1 MIQLTQQIKTE
12 WEDTIRCAWWVCWSH
27 LLIHCKEYRD
37 RIWPALTP
45 SVTLTTCRWDLL
57 PGRCWASNTN
67 SDRCICI
74 MTGNNNVLS
83 KWRETLACY
92 LCLLWLL
99 WDTESFLPAKE
110 LLVRRLFKLFHQDTV
125 FHWQGSIPPVN
136 DLELLA
142 QTTVPHPGFQKDG
155 SVLPEETKTSCF
167 CSMHRWKSSR
177 NLHHTF

>member
-83 KWRETLACY
+83 KWWETLACY

-125 FHWQGSIPPVN
+125 FPLARLHSTSKWPRALGPNYCSPPWFPKGWKCAPWGDKN
-136 DLELLA
+136 FLLLQHA
-142 QTTVPHPGFQKDG
+142 
-155 SVLPEETKTSCF
+155 
-167 CSMHRWKSSR
+167 
-177 NLHHTF
+177 